1 MAGKSLRSP
10 LARVIHLG
18 SAKNGTQH
26 FWLQRVTAVALV
38 PLAIWF
44 AASLVSLAG
53 ADLAMLKAWLA
64 RPLPA
69 LFMALFLA
77 VGFWHL
83 KLGLQT
89 IVEDYVHEEGPKLA
103 LLLANA
109 FACVLVAG
117 AAILAVLKLAFGGA

>member
-1 MAGKSLRSP
+1 MAGKTLRTP

-26 FWLQRVTAVALV
+26 FWSQRVTAVALV

-53 ADLAMLKAWLA
+53 ADLPTMRAWLGA
-64 RPLPA
+64 PLPA
-69 LFMALFLA
+69 LFMVLFLA

-89 IVEDYVHEEGPKLA
+89 IIEDYVHGEGSKLV

-109 FACVLVAG
+109 FACVVVAG

>member
-1 MAGKSLRSP
+1 MAGKTLRTP
-10 LARVIHLG
+10 LSRVIHLG
-18 SAKNGTQH
+18 SAKDGTH
-26 FWLQRVTAVALV
+26 HWWMQRVTAVALV

-53 ADLAMLKAWLA
+53 ADLAMLKAWLG

-69 LFMALFLA
+69 LFMVLFLG
-77 VGFWHL
+77 VGFFHL
-83 KLGLQT
+83 KLGLQV
-89 IVEDYVHEEGPKLA
+89 IVEDYVHEEGPKLV

-109 FACVLVAG
+109 FACVLVGG

>member
-1 MAGKSLRSP
+1 MAGKTLRTP

-18 SAKNGTQH
+18 SAKDGTHH
-26 FWLQRVTAVALV
+26 FWIQRVTAVALV

-53 ADLAMLKAWLA
+53 ADLAMLQAWLGK
-64 RPLPA
+64 PLPA
-69 LFMALFLA
+69 LFMVLFLA

-83 KLGLQT
+83 KLGLQV
-89 IVEDYVHEEGPKLA
+89 IIEDYVHEEGPKLV

-109 FACVLVAG
+109 FACVLVG
-117 AAILAVLKLAFGGA
+117 GGAILAVLKLAFGGA

>member
-1 MAGKSLRSP
+1 MAKSLRTP
-10 LARVIHLG
+10 LSRVIHLG
-18 SAKNGTQH
+18 SAHNGTQH
-26 FWLQRVTAVALV
+26 FWTQRVTAVAMV

-44 AASLVSLAG
+44 VASLVSLAE
-53 ADLAMLKAWLA
+53 ADLAVLRLWLA

-69 LFMALFLA
+69 LFMALFLG

-89 IVEDYVHEEGPKLA
+89 IIEDYVHEEGPKLV

-109 FACVLVAG
+109 FACVLVGG
-117 AAILAVLKLAFGGA
+117 AAILSVLKLAFGGA

>member
-1 MAGKSLRSP
+1 MAGRSLRSP

-18 SAKNGTQH
+18 SAKDGTQH
-26 FWLQRVTAVALV
+26 FWLQRVTAVALI

-53 ADLAMLKAWLA
+53 AELSTLEAWLG

-69 LFMALFLA
+69 LFMVLFLA

-83 KLGLQT
+83 KLGLQV
-89 IVEDYVHEEGPKLA
+89 IVEDYVHQEGPKLV

-109 FACVLVAG
+109 FGCALVAG
-117 AAILAVLKLAFGGA
+117 AAILSVLDLAFGGA

>member
-1 MAGKSLRSP
+1 MAKSLRTP
-10 LARVIHLG
+10 LSRVIHLG
-18 SAKNGTQH
+18 SAHNGTQH
-26 FWLQRVTAVALV
+26 FWAQRVTAVAMV

-44 AASLVSLAG
+44 VASLVSLAD
-53 ADLAMLKAWLA
+53 ADLAVLRLWLA

-69 LFMALFLA
+69 LFMALFLG

-89 IVEDYVHEEGPKLA
+89 IIEDYVHEEGPKLV

-109 FACVLVAG
+109 FACVLVGG
-117 AAILAVLKLAFGGA
+117 AAILSVLKLAFGGA

>member
-1 MAGKSLRSP
+1 MAGRTLRTP
-10 LARVIHLG
+10 LSRVIHLG
-18 SAKNGTQH
+18 SARNGTQH
-26 FWLQRVTAVALV
+26 FWAQRLTAVALV

-53 ADLAMLKAWLA
+53 ADLATLRAWLA

-69 LFMALFLA
+69 LFMVLFLA

-89 IVEDYVHEEGPKLA
+89 VIEDYVHGEGAKLVV
-103 LLLANA
+103 LLANA

-117 AAILAVLKLAFGGA
+117 AAILAVLRLAFGGA

>member
-1 MAGKSLRSP
+1 MAGKTLRTP

-18 SAKNGTQH
+18 SAKDGTRH
-26 FWLQRVTAVALV
+26 FWMQRVTAVALV
-38 PLAIWF
+38 PLAVWF

-69 LFMALFLA
+69 LFMVLFLA

-89 IVEDYVHEEGPKLA
+89 IIEDYVHEEGAKLV

-109 FACVLVAG
+109 FACVLVGG